1 MQLDLFEQF
10 STSRNAGLEL
20 HELFDAYTECRG
32 NKRNTANALAFEMD
46 YAKPDLIALW
56 RDIR

>member
-32 NKRNTANALAFEMD
+32 NKRNTANA
-46 YAKPDLIALW
+46 W
-56 RDIR
+56 RLKWITRNPA